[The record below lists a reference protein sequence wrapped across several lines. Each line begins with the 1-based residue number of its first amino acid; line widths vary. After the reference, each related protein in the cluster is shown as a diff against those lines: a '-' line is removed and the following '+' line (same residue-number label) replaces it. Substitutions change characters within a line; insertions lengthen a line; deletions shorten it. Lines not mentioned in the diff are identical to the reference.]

1 MRILLKN
8 RVSRLIDGSI
18 ELNEPKVGS
27 KMYLVTAYDGVQSIG
42 FILHAS
48 DAVEAQKEASLLI
61 TSNERIAFTTILHK
75 LEPSKPK
82 DIIPS
87 EYISYFN
94 KEGILNKDEE
104 V

>member
-8 RVSRLIDGSI
+8 RVSRLIDGSM

-27 KMYLVTAYDGVQSIG
+27 RMYLVTAYDGVQSIG

-48 DAVEAQKEASLLI
+48 DAEEARKEASLLI
-61 TSNERIAFTTILHK
+61 TSSDRIAFTTILHK

-87 EYISYFN
+87 EYINYFN
-94 KEGILNKDEE
+94 KEGVLYKDKK